1 MDPEQKNNENELE
14 HSEHEENNID
24 ENLKENNERNSKQN
38 VNNDVTESGADIMK
52 KINEEAE
59 KLDTIIDKNDIKVFS
74 KYEDLD
80 ENELEKL
87 LEEKTQ
93 NILKL
98 NNQKEESKNNLTRLL
113 NKINKTITDNY
124 DILYKENP
132 SPELI
137 EELNH
142 EVEYK
147 KKECKI
153 AKNMNNNIKF
163 QFNSINNKFSKKS
176 ETGNIEESALILN
189 KLKTENKKLIISIRK
204 YKDNLLSKKDENNEH
219 KTEDFPNIVKMK
231 TDEIRNLTVQKH
243 DYFNKIKSSIKSL
256 ENIKNEIKHFEEKLK
271 KQEDKDKNEKLNKR
285 INFWITLIKED
296 LSGNSEEN
304 ISKIVKNQSNF
315 LKEIIKIET
324 KNKNIKLNSVKLKN
338 SSFEEISDQRDN
350 NSNNSFRETN
360 IPYINSINMNRKSNN
375 LFDSKSLHK
384 GIFSKFN
391 YLKKKPYSSSLNKYP
406 RNNIEEYK
414 INQNKEIQDDIETN
428 IDGIIQKDF
437 EETTD
442 LEFRELIEKKSQY
455 LETNLRLEKNIQEIK
470 RTKKSKINSVFNTV
484 QQNKQNLD
492 FIKEQNNLLESE
504 IMRLQNL
511 FLLTID
517 KEKLKMEIKEKNK
530 KAKLDNIK
538 IKYKDKDKDKQ
549 PIKTNSSLTTENNL
563 LNELK
568 ESNDSTIMKN
578 MLNNKRKKNRNKS
591 GYMDEISQ
599 EKSILETRE
608 QRLEKIRQKYLYEN
622 QDEEI
627 NELNINEEMTKGTDL
642 FNDNLINEDEIKKVE
657 DINENND
664 EIQNEEIVN

>member
-1 MDPEQKNNENELE
+1 
-14 HSEHEENNID
+14 
-24 ENLKENNERNSKQN
+24 
-38 VNNDVTESGADIMK
+38 
-52 KINEEAE
+52 
-59 KLDTIIDKNDIKVFS
+59 
-74 KYEDLD
+74 
-80 ENELEKL
+80 
-87 LEEKTQ
+87 
-93 NILKL
+93 
-98 NNQKEESKNNLTRLL
+98 
-113 NKINKTITDNY
+113 
-124 DILYKENP
+124 
-132 SPELI
+132 
-137 EELNH
+137 
-142 EVEYK
+142 
-147 KKECKI
+147 
-153 AKNMNNNIKF
+153 
-163 QFNSINNKFSKKS
+163 
-176 ETGNIEESALILN
+176 
-189 KLKTENKKLIISIRK
+189 
-204 YKDNLLSKKDENNEH
+204 
-219 KTEDFPNIVKMK
+219 MK

-271 KQEDKDKNEKLNKR
+271 KQEDKDKNEKLNKKK